1 MGLRGGDAVIALV
14 RCCRASGKQRSLG
27 KDIFKSVYQTLVLGF
42 LKCGSFKIA
51 VKDETT
57 VDAFRV

>member
-14 RCCRASGKQRSLG
+14 RCYRASGKQRSLG

-42 LKCGSFKIA
+42 LKCGSFKI
-51 VKDETT
+51 
-57 VDAFRV
+57 